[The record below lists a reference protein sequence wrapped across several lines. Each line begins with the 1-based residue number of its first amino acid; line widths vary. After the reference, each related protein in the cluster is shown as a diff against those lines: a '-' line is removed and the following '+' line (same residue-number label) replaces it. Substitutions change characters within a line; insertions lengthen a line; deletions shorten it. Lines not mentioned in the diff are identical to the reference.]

1 MLQFFS
7 FPAHVCCFISDPTA
21 LSSDTFL
28 SEQRGHLLLLRQNSL
43 LLLQRLIAIGNTA
56 SNKDDNQESDEVA
69 RMKMYR
75 LEITSYII
83 GSCCSSIVKSGKI
96 ILRNLFVI
104 KYFYIPA
111 QFYNILKV

>member
-1 MLQFFS
+1 MRLFYVLS
-7 FPAHVCCFISDPTA
+7 ITCAYFISDPAA

-43 LLLQRLIAIGNTA
+43 LLLQRLIAIGNTV
-56 SNKDDNQESDEVA
+56 SNKSDHQESDEVA

-96 ILRNLFVI
+96 IL
-104 KYFYIPA
+104 
-111 QFYNILKV
+111 